1 VKILYEEREM
11 DRKIVWLILTIAFI
25 IAWMIPLFFPTG
37 SLFRYAFEELRVLV
51 TGIYIGFFIVK
62 S

>member
-1 VKILYEEREM
+1 M
-11 DRKIVWLILTIAFI
+11 DRRNVLLFLTLVFI

-37 SLFRYAFEELRVLV
+37 SLFRYAFEELRVLI

>member
-1 VKILYEEREM
+1 MEKKSVLP
-11 DRKIVWLILTIAFI
+11 LLTLLFI
-25 IAWMIPLFFPTG
+25 ITWMIPLFFPIG
-37 SLFRYAFEELRVLV
+37 SLFRYAFEELRVLI

>member
-1 VKILYEEREM
+1 MRREKM
-11 DRKIVWLILTIAFI
+11 DRKIVWLILTTIFI
-25 IAWMIPLFFPTG
+25 ITWMIPLFFPTD
-37 SLFRYAFEELRVLV
+37 SLFRYAFEELRVLI